1 MCGNVPPWILP
12 VLNVV
17 LQIVE
22 QKREWME
29 RNVDS
34 FGYLVQDYV
43 KRNHY
48 RCMPIFTDG
57 SKDPGTGHVA

>member
-12 VLNVV
+12 VPNVD

-48 RCMPIFTDG
+48 RYMPIIY
-57 SKDPGTGHVA
+57 